1 MNQPATNTQPTSN
14 KSDAETMN
22 APTQP
27 VKKDVGKPRF
37 LQYMEV
43 PSQYG
48 KADEQTLRDRIPPLR
63 RAYLNRRERL
73 ETATRE
79 LERLRKAVSAL
90 EAQQEETNA
99 SWRRDFLNGFG
110 KQSKAVRDQLKQ
122 KANWQIEAEQQ
133 REMIELLEPQ
143 VTWLR
148 VHTHYARIEFGSA
161 QYQLYDY
168 VAHKTMLAVAKE
180 FAESGIAEKLYET
193 LPALFNRIET
203 DLSNRGLND
212 QQLKRLQCAAIG
224 ELLLSYRPEKLTR
237 IQVEGAEHYPK
248 MDFEADQS
256 EFRSFLGVRKRVTE
270 AEEKMDVI
278 PNLEEIDKA

>member
-1 MNQPATNTQPTSN
+1 MNQPATNIQPTSN

-27 VKKDVGKPRF
+27 VKRDVGKPRF

-48 KADEQTLRDRIPPLR
+48 EVDEQTLRDRIPPLR
-63 RAYLNRRERL
+63 KAYLNRRERL

-90 EAQQEETNA
+90 EAQEKETDA

-148 VHTHYARIEFGSA
+148 VHTHYARIEYGVA
-161 QYQLYDY
+161 QGHLYQY

-193 LPALFNRIET
+193 LPALFSRIESE
-203 DLSNRGLND
+203 LSNRDLNSH
-212 QQLKRLQCAAIG
+212 QLKRLQYAAIG
-224 ELLLSYRPEKLTR
+224 ELLLSYRPEKLPK
-237 IQVEGAEHYPK
+237 IQVEGVEPYPK
-248 MDFEADQS
+248 MDFEADAS
-256 EFRSFLGVRKRVTE
+256 EFHSFLGVRQRVTE
-270 AEEKMDVI
+270 AEEKMDVV

>member
-1 MNQPATNTQPTSN
+1 MNQPATYTQPTSDQ
-14 KSDAETMN
+14 SDAETMN
-22 APTQP
+22 ATTQP
-27 VKKDVGKPRF
+27 VKKDVGEPRF

-43 PSQYG
+43 PSQFG
-48 KADEQTLRDRIPPLR
+48 EVDEQTLRDRIPPLR
-63 RAYLNRRERL
+63 KAYLNRRERL
-73 ETATRE
+73 ETASRE

-143 VTWLR
+143 VEWLK
-148 VHTHYARIEFGSA
+148 VHTHYARIEFGNA
-161 QYQLYDY
+161 QGQLYHY

-193 LPALFNRIET
+193 LPALFSRIDSE
-203 DLSNRGLND
+203 LSNRDLD
-212 QQLKRLQCAAIG
+212 SQQLKRLQYAAIG
-224 ELLLSYRPEKLTR
+224 ELLLSYRPEKLPR
-237 IQVEGAEHYPK
+237 IQVEGAEKYTK
-248 MDFEADQS
+248 MDFEADPS
-256 EFRSFLGVRKRVTE
+256 EFRSFLGVRKRLTD

>member
-1 MNQPATNTQPTSN
+1 MNQPAANTQPISN

-48 KADEQTLRDRIPPLR
+48 EVDEQTLRDRIPPLR
-63 RAYLNRRERL
+63 KAYLNRRERL

-90 EAQQEETNA
+90 EAQEKETDA

-143 VTWLR
+143 VAWLR

-161 QYQLYDY
+161 QGHLYHY

-180 FAESGIAEKLYET
+180 FAESDIAEKLYET
-193 LPALFNRIET
+193 LPALFSRIEIE
-203 DLSNRGLND
+203 LSNRDLNS
-212 QQLKRLQCAAIG
+212 QQLKRLQYAAIG
-224 ELLLSYRPEKLTR
+224 ELLLSYRPEKLPK
-237 IQVEGAEHYPK
+237 IQVDDAEKYPK
-248 MDFEADQS
+248 MDFEADPS
-256 EFRSFLGVRKRVTE
+256 EFRSFLGVRKRVTD
-270 AEEKMDVI
+270 AEEKMDII

>member
-43 PSQYG
+43 PSQYHEV
-48 KADEQTLRDRIPPLR
+48 DEQTLRDRIPPLR

-73 ETATRE
+73 ETASRE

-143 VTWLR
+143 VAWLR
-148 VHTHYARIEFGSA
+148 VHTHYARTSLGVA

-168 VAHKTMLAVAKE
+168 VAHNTMLAVAKE

-193 LPALFNRIET
+193 LPALFSRIERE
-203 DLSNRGLND
+203 LSNRDLND
-212 QQLKRLQCAAIG
+212 QQLKRLQYAAVG
-224 ELLLSYRPEKLTR
+224 ELLLSYRPEKLPT
-237 IQVEGAEHYPK
+237 IQVEDSEKYPK
-248 MDFEADQS
+248 LDFEADPS

>member
-43 PSQYG
+43 PSQFG
-48 KADEQTLRDRIPPLR
+48 EVDEQTLRDRIPPLR

-90 EAQQEETNA
+90 EAQEKETDA

-161 QYQLYDY
+161 QGQLYNY
-168 VAHKTMLAVAKE
+168 VAHKKMLAVAKE
-180 FAESGIAEKLYET
+180 FAESEIAEKLYET
-193 LPALFNRIET
+193 LPALFTRIDTE
-203 DLSNRGLND
+203 LSNRDLNSH
-212 QQLKRLQCAAIG
+212 QKKRLQYAAIG

-248 MDFEADQS
+248 MDFEADPS
-256 EFRSFLGVRKRVTE
+256 EFRSFLGVRKRVTD
-270 AEEKMDVI
+270 AEEKMDII

>member
-43 PSQYG
+43 PSQFG
-48 KADEQTLRDRIPPLR
+48 EVDEQTLRDRIPPLR

-90 EAQQEETNA
+90 EAQEKETDA

-161 QYQLYDY
+161 QGQLYDY
-168 VAHKTMLAVAKE
+168 VAHKNMLAVAKE

-193 LPALFNRIET
+193 LPALFTRIDTE
-203 DLSNRGLND
+203 LSNRNLNSH
-212 QQLKRLQCAAIG
+212 QKTRLQYAAIG

-256 EFRSFLGVRKRVTE
+256 EFSSFLGVRKRVTD
-270 AEEKMDVI
+270 AEEKMDII